1 MTKCFKGSKMARL
14 NIALLSSEDS
24 ALEVEPRY
32 ELDTVGQQVEDDL
45 LQAHQNLNSSNEEGL
60 AVEDAIQA
68 IEYLQSEQLAID
80 NIKKMPE
87 EATQAAMESIR
98 RNVKNILKSVG
109 MESAS
114 KTTDSVSSG
123 GVREFIRKIWESIK
137 AAWFR
142 IVDTIRNF
150 FNNLSDGSLKIKERA
165 EIIQKEAQTKID
177 NKSEVKTDAS
187 FEAPNSVKTHLRLN
201 NKPLSPSDLS
211 GQILEQGVRITGMI
225 ADIAGQRSIEKYQA
239 NILEISKDIATSKYT
254 SEQAI
259 KDAGFEMVTKT
270 FDFVAKDFNKVVSAG
285 VHSTE
290 RFISDKQFT
299 MNLSDFSIKL
309 ENAKGYKELEN
320 EHEVLSLNDISRT
333 CHAVINTMGQF
344 YKDAEKRIDD
354 FEKFSSSIE
363 KLQDKTFND
372 NLKTDGAIEKTQLA
386 YVSGMI
392 RFFMGVAKTVSTEG
406 RMLDVQV
413 NKAAL
418 DWCVASL
425 RLYK

>member
-1 MTKCFKGSKMARL
+1 MARL
-14 NIALLSSEDS
+14 NIAMLAQEGSPQSGYV
-24 ALEVEPRY
+24 AQTHLEV
-32 ELDTVGQQVEDDL
+32 LGQQVEDHL
-45 LQAHQNLNSSNEEGL
+45 LQAQQNMNNSHQEGN
-60 AVEDAIQA
+60 AVEDAVRATEDLHEEQMAIGNIEKYPEQGTRAA
-68 IEYLQSEQLAID
+68 IE
-80 NIKKMPE
+80 
-87 EATQAAMESIR
+87 SIQ
-98 RNVKNILKSVG
+98 RNVKNILKGIG
-109 MESAS
+109 MESVS
-114 KTTDSVSSG
+114 QTTKPVSSG
-123 GVREFIRKIWESIK
+123 GIREFIRKIWESIK
-137 AAWFR
+137 TAWFR
-142 IVDTIRNF
+142 VVDTIRNF
-150 FNNLSDGSLKIKERA
+150 FNNLSDGSLKVKERA
-165 EIIQKEAQTKID
+165 EAIQKETQVKLD
-177 NKSEVKTDAS
+177 NKSEVKAGS
-187 FEAPNSVKTHLRLN
+187 VFEAPSSVKAHLRLN
-201 NKPLSPSDLS
+201 NKPLNPSDLS
-211 GQILEQGVRITGMI
+211 GQILEQGVRITGII
-225 ADIAGQRSIEKYQA
+225 ADIAGQKSIEKYQA

-299 MNLSDFSIKL
+299 MNLGDFSIKL
-309 ENAKGYKELEN
+309 ENTKGYKELES
-320 EHEVLSLNDISRT
+320 EHAVLSLNDISRT

-354 FEKFSSSIE
+354 FKKFSSSIE
-363 KLQDKTFND
+363 ELQDKTFKD
-372 NLKTDGAIEKTQLA
+372 NLKTDGVNEKTQLA
-386 YVSGMI
+386 YVSGMV